1 MRDQAAGPARNR
13 SVRGLERAGHM
24 APAAHAPRWPHISTA
39 EPFRFPR
46 IAGIGSAT
54 YASQSQNP
62 LLRFRLP
69 LLILTLVFCYGV
81 IGYMVLE
88 GWSFIDALYMT
99 LTTVTTVGYGEIHP
113 LGPGG
118 RVFTMTVI
126 VTGVGTAL
134 YTLGILAELLV
145 DGRLASYAR
154 RRGMERRIDQLKDHY
169 IVCGYGR
176 MGTGVAQE
184 FAQTQT
190 RFVVV
195 ESNPEPLGRLRA
207 SDVLFVEGDAAS
219 DEALLQAGILR
230 AKGLVSAVDSDE
242 RNVFITLTARALNP
256 ALFIV
261 ARSSYPD
268 SLEKLRRAGAN
279 QVVSPYIMGAH
290 RMAALAVRPVA
301 VDLLDTVLHGENI
314 DLVIE
319 ELLVPTGSALQGKTL
334 GDSGLRGGGTNIL
347 AIRKRSGQLRLNPP
361 DNQVLES
368 DDLLVAIGTRQQL
381 DAVERLL

>member
-1 MRDQAAGPARNR
+1 MAAIGA
-13 SVRGLERAGHM
+13 
-24 APAAHAPRWPHISTA
+24 APHPPS
-39 EPFRFPR
+39 
-46 IAGIGSAT
+46 G
-54 YASQSQNP
+54 NP

-69 LLILTLVFCYGV
+69 LLILTLVFCYSV
-81 IGYMVLE
+81 IGYMLFE

-126 VTGVGTAL
+126 VSGVGTML
-134 YTLGILAELLV
+134 YTLGIFAELLV
-145 DGRLASYAR
+145 DGQLASYAR
-154 RRGMERRIDQLKDHY
+154 RHRMERRVDQLKDHY

-176 MGTGVAQE
+176 MGAGGAQE
-184 FAQTQT
+184 FTQAQTP
-190 RFVVV
+190 FVIV
-195 ESNPEPLGRLRA
+195 ENNPEPLARLRT
-207 SDVLFVEGDAAS
+207 SGVLFVEGDAAS
-219 DEALLQAGILR
+219 DEALLNAGILR

-242 RNVFITLTARALNP
+242 RNVFITLTARSLNP
-256 ALFIV
+256 GLFIV

-268 SLEKLRRAGAN
+268 SVEKLRRAGAN
-279 QVVSPYIMGAH
+279 QVVSPYLMGAH
-290 RMAALAVRPVA
+290 RMAALAVHPVA

-319 ELLVPTGSALQGKTL
+319 EFLVPAGSKLLGRML

-347 AIRKRSGQLRLNPP
+347 AIRKRGGQLRINPP
-361 DNQVLES
+361 ANQVLES

-381 DAVERLL
+381 SAVERLL